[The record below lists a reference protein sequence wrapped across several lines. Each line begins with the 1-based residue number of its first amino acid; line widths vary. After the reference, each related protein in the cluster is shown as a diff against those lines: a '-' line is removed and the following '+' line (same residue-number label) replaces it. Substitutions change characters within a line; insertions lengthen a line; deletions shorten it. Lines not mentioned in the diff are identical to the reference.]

1 MYLSTCSFTPKLKRE
16 ISSVNY
22 SKLDLVYKASLIKD
36 MVATRE
42 INGDSCD
49 RIFDDLIDD
58 LSLVS
63 PDQIDVSSIKKDG
76 QQILNLMFEA
86 RSELHS
92 ALGIFPNECKLKLKK
107 LFKEMR
113 KVEDYIGVI
122 FYNDPQISAD
132 TIIFEKEPIPVINK
146 ESYHPFHL
154 GRNLNPNSKFEFK
167 NGDILITKGVS
178 FVSSTISSITTPAS
192 VFSHIVFVHVDKIS
206 KSVTT
211 MESYVGKGVAIYPID
226 EALKNENARI
236 LVLRPKDQKLA
247 SEAADYMFSKIVDL
261 KKKNKFIP
269 YDYELNFEDNSK
281 LSCEEV
287 AYDSFKSKSGGAF
300 IIPELMSSVKLNDE
314 KFLERIGL
322 KKGNMMTPA
331 DMETDSRF
339 EIALDWTDYRIMRDS
354 WRKDIAT
361 AEMFNWINEYKY
373 RIHEDVK
380 SIAARVIWST
390 RYIPGVWGM
399 MAKIS
404 GIPKDYTK
412 DVPGKTIA
420 TMASLKGIGSI
431 LLSEV
436 KSADEKYYASTGM
449 WMTELMLKESLEKFR
464 EQNPEKLNKLFRP

>member
-16 ISSVNY
+16 ISSVSY
-22 SKLDLVYKASLIKD
+22 SRLDLVYKATQIKD

-42 INGDSCD
+42 INGDSCE
-49 RIFDDLIDD
+49 RIFDDLIED

-63 PDQIDVSSIKKDG
+63 PDQIDDSSLKKDG
-76 QQILNLMFEA
+76 QQILNLMFVA
-86 RSELHS
+86 RAELHS
-92 ALGIFPNECKLKLKK
+92 ALGIFPSECKLKLKK
-107 LFKEMR
+107 LFREMR
-113 KVEDYIGVI
+113 KVEDYVGVI

-132 TIIFEKEPIPVINK
+132 SIIFEKEPIPVINK
-146 ESYHPFHL
+146 DSYHPYHL
-154 GRNLNPNSKFEFK
+154 GRNLNPSSKFEFK

-192 VFSHIVFVHVDKIS
+192 VYSHIVFVHVDKIS
-206 KSVTT
+206 KAVTT
-211 MESYVGKGVAIYPID
+211 MESYVGRGVSIYPID

-236 LVLRPKDQKLA
+236 LVLRAKDQKLA
-247 SEAADYMFSKIVDL
+247 SEAADYMFNKIEDL

-287 AYDSFKSKSGGAF
+287 AYDSFKTKSGGSF
-300 IIPELMSSVKLNDE
+300 VIPELMSSVKLNDE
-314 KFLERIGL
+314 KFLDRIGL

-354 WRKDIAT
+354 WRKDVVT
-361 AEMFNWINEYKY
+361 AAMFNWINEYNY

-390 RYIPGVWGM
+390 RYIPGVWSM
-399 MAKIS
+399 MSKIS

-436 KSADEKYYASTGM
+436 KSADEQYHAITGM
-449 WMTELMLKESLEKFR
+449 WMTEQMLKESLNKYREK
-464 EQNPEKLNKLFRP
+464 NPEKLHKLFSP